1 MTPIRRLAVAL
12 LLSMA
17 ASPLRAGDLVV
28 QADPALIDS
37 GLLRFMLPRF
47 ALKHNIKVD
56 VQPIDNKQEI
66 ANEHLA
72 SLVPDPPPAGAI
84 PVIEGPA
91 GTIFVLAPAEGPG
104 GKFAAWLQ
112 SDTGRRTISQF
123 TAPDGSKP
131 FAPARARAAVQ
142 VREQFRGDPA
152 RGETLAY
159 ANCGRCHVIGARNR
173 MKSIGSTPSFS
184 ALRALGD
191 WTERFR
197 TFYLR
202 NPHPAVI
209 QIKDVTEPFDITSPS
224 PIHPVELS
232 EAQVEDILSY
242 AASIAPADLGA
253 PLQNR

>member
-1 MTPIRRLAVAL
+1 MTPIRRLAVAFFL
-12 LLSMA
+12 TLA

-47 ALKHNIKVD
+47 ALKHNIKVA
-56 VQPIDNKQEI
+56 VEPIDKQDQTGLK
-66 ANEHLA
+66 HTA
-72 SLVPDPPPAGAI
+72 SLLSNAPPAGAI
-84 PVIEGPA
+84 PVIEGPT
-91 GTIFVLAPAEGPG
+91 GTISVLAPADGPG
-104 GKFAAWLQ
+104 QVFAAWLQ

-131 FAPARARAAVQ
+131 FAPAEPQAVTER
-142 VREQFRGDPA
+142 REVFRGDPA

-173 MKSIGSTPSFS
+173 MKGIGSTPSFS

-202 NPHPAVI
+202 NPHPAII

-224 PIHPVELS
+224 PIHPVELTDA
-232 EAQVEDILSY
+232 EVEDILSY
-242 AASIAPADLGA
+242 AASVAPADLGA